1 MQYEQD
7 YILRLIKQV
16 IRALIGILL
25 NKRTTLEYEMPVNN
39 LRTSG
44 DDLLSKL
51 NSLAD
56 AGYICEAENRLLE
69 ALECGSEEA
78 FLTALYFYEHI
89 NEYDTDF
96 LEDHHFSRE
105 EIREGVLLVAKK
117 MGSLPLAAAL
127 LDEMGDTEKS

>member
-16 IRALIGILL
+16 IRALIGILI

-51 NSLAD
+51 IILAD
-56 AGYICEAENRLLE
+56 KGCICEAENRIFE
-69 ALECGSEEA
+69 ALESGSEEA
-78 FLTALYFYEHI
+78 FLMALYFYEHI

-96 LEDHHFSRE
+96 LEDHHFSRG
-105 EIREGVLLVAKK
+105 EIREGVILVAKK

-127 LDEMGDTEKS
+127 LDEMEDA